1 MEANARAWRRAA
13 GTGQSVM
20 QQAPPQQHPPEPN
33 EAFLYE
39 ALDSGLRVR
48 LASPVVDRLVSE
60 ALRGLSALPRRGLEV
75 GGLLLGSAAW
85 SGGVVEICVDEVA
98 AFSCEHLYGPNFQ
111 LSPKDREGFAAL
123 LSSWAPSPGRRIH
136 PVGFYRSHTR
146 GDLEL
151 AAEDIELLDTWLTQ
165 PHALCLLIRPYLT
178 RPAEAA
184 FFFRQQGV
192 FQPGRPSSTFLLR
205 RPAPGRG
212 SSPWRAEAASQG
224 PPAPVQSPQPPDA
237 QPEARAT
244 PVETPIQARP
254 AQSGAGRIA
263 GSWLL
268 VLLLVTFLMVGIVI
282 GVQLALVL
290 RTPQESA
297 ATTEPYALGLSAL
310 QVGEAIHLRW
320 KPQAPALAVCRSA
333 SLIIRDGPSTK
344 ILDLRKEDLARGALI
359 YRHSSPMVSFR
370 MEAILSPANTVSE
383 TIDLRLMPVNSGP
396 GADSPDPL
404 Q

>member
-13 GTGQSVM
+13 GTGRSAM

-48 LASPVVDRLVSE
+48 LAFSVVDRVVSE
-60 ALRGLSALPRRGLEV
+60 ALRGLSVLPRRGLEV
-75 GGLLLGSAAW
+75 GGLLLGSAAS

-98 AFSCEHLYGPNFQ
+98 AISCEHLYGPNFR
-111 LSPKDREGFAAL
+111 LSPRDREGFAAL

-136 PVGFYRSHTR
+136 PVGLYRSHTR

-151 AAEDIELLDTWLTQ
+151 TAEDIELLDTWLPQ
-165 PHALCLLIRPYLT
+165 PHALCLLIRPSLT

-184 FFFRQQGV
+184 FFSRRQGV
-192 FQPGRPSSTFLLR
+192 FQPGPPSSTFLLR
-205 RPAPGRG
+205 RPEPGPG
-212 SSPWRAEAASQG
+212 SSPWRREAASQE
-224 PPAPVQSPQPPDA
+224 PPAPARSPQPPDA
-237 QPEARAT
+237 QAEARPA
-244 PVETPIQARP
+244 PAETPIQARP
-254 AQSGAGRIA
+254 APGGAGRVV

-268 VLLLVTFLMVGIVI
+268 VLLLVTFLMVGMVI

-290 RTPQESA
+290 RTPDDSA

-320 KPQAPALAVCRSA
+320 KPQAPALAACRSA
-333 SLIIRDGPSTK
+333 SLIIRDGPNTK

-359 YRHSSPMVSFR
+359 YRHSSSTVSFR

-383 TIDLRLMPVNSGP
+383 TIDLRLMPVDGPP
-396 GADSPDPL
+396 GADSTDPL